1 MMTDFSVYCPV
12 KYREVSVTRTQV
24 RSSSAPAP
32 VGPYSQAILAGG
44 LVFVSGQLGINPA
57 TGTMPPTVEEQA
69 ELALDN
75 LKAVLEASGSSLDRV
90 VKTTVLL
97 ADMKDFARVNGVYA
111 RYFSEP
117 FPARAA
123 YQVAGLPL
131 GGLVEIEATALS
143 GRD

>member
-1 MMTDFSVYCPV
+1 MT
-12 KYREVSVTRTQV
+12 KTQV
-24 RSSSAPAP
+24 RSDSAPAP
-32 VGPYSQAILAGG
+32 VGPYSQAVLTEG
-44 LVFVSGQLGINPA
+44 LLFASGQLGINPA
-57 TGTMPPTVEEQA
+57 TGAMPPTVEEQA
-69 ELALDN
+69 ELALSN
-75 LKAVLEASGSSLDRV
+75 LKAVLEAGGSSLDRV

-111 RYFSEP
+111 RCFTEP

-131 GGLVEIEATALS
+131 GGLVEIEAVALS

>member
-1 MMTDFSVYCPV
+1 M
-12 KYREVSVTRTQV
+12 TRTQV
-24 RSSSAPAP
+24 RSSNAPVP
-32 VGPYSQAILAGG
+32 VGPYSQAVLTDG
-44 LVFVSGQLGINPA
+44 LVFASGQLGINPA
-57 TGTMPPTVEEQA
+57 TGIMPSTVEEQA

-75 LKAVLEASGSSLDRV
+75 LRAVLEAGGSSMDRV

-97 ADMKDFARVNGVYA
+97 SDMKDFGRVNGVYT
-111 RYFSEP
+111 RYFTEP

-131 GGLVEIEATALS
+131 GGLVEIEAIALS

>member
-1 MMTDFSVYCPV
+1 MT
-12 KYREVSVTRTQV
+12 KTQV

-32 VGPYSQAILAGG
+32 VGPYSQAVLTEG
-44 LVFVSGQLGINPA
+44 LLFASGQLGINPA
-57 TGTMPPTVEEQA
+57 TGAMPPTVEEQA
-69 ELALDN
+69 ELALEN
-75 LKAVLEASGSSLDRV
+75 LKAVLEAGGSSLDRV

-111 RYFSEP
+111 RYFTEP

-131 GGLVEIEATALS
+131 GGLVEIEAVALS
-143 GRD
+143 GKD

>member
-1 MMTDFSVYCPV
+1 MT
-12 KYREVSVTRTQV
+12 KTQV
-24 RSSSAPAP
+24 RSDSAPAP
-32 VGPYSQAILAGG
+32 VGPYSQAVLTEG
-44 LVFVSGQLGINPA
+44 LVFASGQLGINPA
-57 TGTMPPTVEEQA
+57 TGAMPPTVEEQA
-69 ELALDN
+69 ELALNN
-75 LKAVLEASGSSLDRV
+75 LKAVLEAGGSSLDRV

-111 RYFSEP
+111 RYFTEP

-131 GGLVEIEATALS
+131 GGLVEIEAVALS

>member
-1 MMTDFSVYCPV
+1 VI
-12 KYREVSVTRTQV
+12 KTQV

-69 ELALDN
+69 ELALEN
-75 LKAVLEASGSSLDRV
+75 LKAVLEAGGSSLDRV

>member
-12 KYREVSVTRTQV
+12 KYREVFVTRTQV

>member
-1 MMTDFSVYCPV
+1 
-12 KYREVSVTRTQV
+12 
-24 RSSSAPAP
+24 
-32 VGPYSQAILAGG
+32 
-44 LVFVSGQLGINPA
+44 
-57 TGTMPPTVEEQA
+57 MPPTVEEQA

-75 LKAVLEASGSSLDRV
+75 LRAVLEAGGSSLDRV

-111 RYFSEP
+111 RYFTEP

-131 GGLVEIEATALS
+131 GGLVEIEAVALS

>member
-1 MMTDFSVYCPV
+1 MMPVFSVYCPV
-12 KYREVSVTRTQV
+12 KYREVFMTKTQV

-32 VGPYSQAILAGG
+32 VGPYSQAVLTEG
-44 LVFVSGQLGINPA
+44 LLFASGQLGINPA
-57 TGTMPPTVEEQA
+57 TGSMPPTVEEQA

-75 LKAVLEASGSSLDRV
+75 LRAVLEAGGSSLDRV

-111 RYFSEP
+111 RYFTEP

-131 GGLVEIEATALS
+131 GGLVEIEAVALS

>member
-1 MMTDFSVYCPV
+1 MT
-12 KYREVSVTRTQV
+12 KTQV

-32 VGPYSQAILAGG
+32 VGPYSQAVLTEG
-44 LVFVSGQLGINPA
+44 LVFASGQLGIDPS
-57 TGTMPPTVEEQA
+57 TGVMPPTVEEQA

-75 LKAVLEASGSSLDRV
+75 LKAVLEAGGSSLDRV

-97 ADMKDFARVNGVYA
+97 ADMKDFARVNGIYA
-111 RYFSEP
+111 RYFTEP

-131 GGLVEIEATALS
+131 GGLVEIEAVALS

>member
-1 MMTDFSVYCPV
+1 MMPVFSVYCPV
-12 KYREVSVTRTQV
+12 RYREVFMTKTQV

-32 VGPYSQAILAGG
+32 VGPYSQAVLTEGFLFA
-44 LVFVSGQLGINPA
+44 SGQLGINPA
-57 TGTMPPTVEEQA
+57 TGAMPPTVEEQA

-75 LKAVLEASGSSLDRV
+75 LRAVLEAGGSSLDRV

-111 RYFSEP
+111 RYFTEP

-131 GGLVEIEATALS
+131 GGLVEIEAVALS

>member
-1 MMTDFSVYCPV
+1 VI
-12 KYREVSVTRTQV
+12 KTQV

>member
-1 MMTDFSVYCPV
+1 
-12 KYREVSVTRTQV
+12 VTRTQV

>member
-1 MMTDFSVYCPV
+1 M
-12 KYREVSVTRTQV
+12 TRTQV

-69 ELALDN
+69 ELALEN
-75 LKAVLEASGSSLDRV
+75 LKAVLEAGGSSLDRV